1 MITFRIVIM
10 KKITLLALAA
20 LLGLPGF
27 AQTNFRNLT
36 FDEAV
41 AAAKA
46 ENKLVFMDF
55 YTDWCGPCKEMM
67 RSVFPQKSVG
77 DFMNAH
83 FVCIKLN
90 AEKEGKELAKQY
102 KVKGYP
108 TFVAVDTQ
116 KNVVLT
122 KVGMAPA
129 DLFVSEIERM
139 LDPDRTPERM
149 EERYESGERTSKL
162 IASYAAYLTETAYG
176 QRGNRANGEKADK
189 IVLDYFQG
197 LTDAQRLL
205 PENLFI
211 YTGYARSTADEITRF
226 MAAHRNEFD
235 ASAKPQ
241 VEQKLANLYRN
252 EISDLLCGKAAY
264 EADAYAALK
273 QQTNDLGFNSDKQ
286 YDPCFNLIESHARG
300 DMEAYLTLC
309 KQEYPKMTVEL
320 QGILL
325 SNFAALFEG
334 QSEDIRMKAARFL
347 RDLLPDMPA
356 KEMAF
361 VPYQIILLE
370 GVSLD

>member
-1 MITFRIVIM
+1 MRKV
-10 KKITLLALAA
+10 TLLALAA

-36 FDEAV
+36 LDEAV
-41 AAAKA
+41 AVAKA

-55 YTDWCGPCKEMM
+55 YTDWCGPCKEMT
-67 RSVFPQKSVG
+67 RTVFPQKSVG

-235 ASAKPQ
+235 ASVKPQ
-241 VEQKLANLYRN
+241 VEQMLASRYRD
-252 EISDLLCGKAAY
+252 EIGDLLCGKAAY
-264 EADAYAALK
+264 EAGAYAALK
-273 QQTNDLGFNSDKQ
+273 QQTNDLGLNSGKQ
-286 YDPCFNLIESHARG
+286 YDPCFSLIESHARG
-300 DMEAYLTLC
+300 DMEAYLALC

-320 QGILL
+320 QNILM

-334 QSEDIRMKAARFL
+334 QSENIRMKASRFL
-347 RDLLPDMPA
+347 RDFLPDMPVE
-356 KEMAF
+356 EMMF
-361 VPYQIILLE
+361 VPYQIMLLE
-370 GVSLD
+370 GAKLD